1 MAIDGSQKTNG
12 RKTYGRSWGGNKKA
26 VKPRLRQ
33 RAGEEG
39 SESED
44 KRTASLISAIA
55 RCVSTFAD
63 ANSFLR
69 CLFWDIALNG
79 LSLAVQCLSFQYN
92 ILERTIRAS
101 AARTPVSS
109 SSIETPSPPGLA
121 DFPQLNTP
129 KGALFHGHGIYL
141 KGAMNVTEALFL
153 RLSSPSLFLLS
164 NCQLRSDH
172 VPYPCVLQR
181 RLAALRSRH
190 SA

>member
-39 SESED
+39 
-44 KRTASLISAIA
+44 LISAIA

-101 AARTPVSS
+101 AVDHSADARLIVFYRDAF
-109 SSIETPSPPGLA
+109 PPGLA

>member
-39 SESED
+39 
-44 KRTASLISAIA
+44 LISAIA

-153 RLSSPSLFLLS
+153 RLSSPSPFLLS